1 MSVFTCIIMKS
12 LLKLYTFIKIETAYT
27 LSKQTSW
34 KGVDL
39 LNISMNSLLK
49 VIGIECVL
57 YSDFD
62 LRCVTLYDLDL
73 LPKLMTFSFCHVK
86 FVGISLE
93 FTVL

>member
-1 MSVFTCIIMKS
+1 MKS

-62 LRCVTLYDLDL
+62 LLCVTFDLC
-73 LPKLMTFSFCHVK
+73 MTLTF
-86 FVGISLE
+86 LR
-93 FTVL
+93 